1 MASRYEEAKSSDAHE
16 EDSHHK
22 KCVYCGSEGNLF
34 SLKCELKHKIC
45 QKCLPTNTKRFGYEE
60 DEMYTC
66 PECYTEPTVPSPH
79 VWIFADNSNIWI
91 EAMKHASKMKGFISK
106 QDGRVRI
113 DIGRL
118 TDVVTGGREVE
129 QATLYGSEPPKVD
142 TVWKKINTYKNWR
155 VKTSERSAVTG
166 KEKEVDAELVTD
178 VTEVACNTPPHLRGT
193 IIIISGDR
201 DICPAVQKTLA
212 RNGGKYTWKVEIHV
226 WKHATTLL
234 DRLVGLNKKYPGR
247 VFCDLLDNH
256 MEKVTFLNRQLSSR
270 RQKNTSNNY
279 CSAVISIKKG
289 QDIAKQI
296 IKNEEWWK
304 KLEDAAK
311 WPVEYKQPDE
321 NEERYL
327 VLVFRGM
334 EEGKV
339 KDLVKNL
346 NNPPTEQFSL
356 PSIERCELFSM
367 FKQRTQ
373 SGRGKYVT
381 REDGW
386 TEVVKR
392 NIKPSTASSSAGST
406 KLSTLKPT
414 QPSPGEDSLIGDLLS
429 LDLPSTSYNAP
440 PAPAATAGDG
450 LGELDL
456 LGDLSGLQ
464 IGGGY
469 GGGMIGG
476 QTGVGGIFGGT
487 GLPGMGGGMG
497 GGGGGGGVDL
507 FGGLGGQG
515 PNPGIMFQ
523 GGPISLP
530 KQEWLPAARGK
541 GMEIMGIRS
550 TFGLAPG
557 PLAVNSPLMPNCTA
571 STLLPIT
578 PGGLV
583 MKMTPLTQLQ
593 VAIKNNVDVFYF
605 SVNMPTH
612 VLFSEDGTM
621 DRKVFLATWKEIPQS
636 NEVQLSVDN
645 VSLICQCYMSDQ
657 VQQKLETN
665 NVFLIARRQVDVG
678 GLNQELMYMS
688 LKFINNIWVLVEVKA
703 APGSATVGL
712 ALKTSA
718 MDVIPGVLEACKSI
732 LHA

>member
-1 MASRYEEAKSSDAHE
+1 MAEPHKKRTFHAFTTATPAMASRYEEAKSSDAHE

-45 QKCLPTNTKRFGYEE
+45 QKCLPTNTKRFGCEE
-60 DEMYTC
+60 YEMYTC

-201 DICPAVQKTLA
+201 DICPAVQATLTK
-212 RNGGKYTWKVEIHV
+212 NGGKYTWKVEIHV

-234 DRLVGLNKKYPGR
+234 FRLHELNKKYPGC

-256 MEKVTFLNRQLSSR
+256 MKKVTFLNRQLSLKR
-270 RQKNTSNNY
+270 EKNISN
-279 CSAVISIKKG
+279 CSAVISIKQG

-311 WPVEYKQPDE
+311 WPVEYKQPDA

-327 VLVFRGM
+327 LLVFWGM

-414 QPSPGEDSLIGDLLS
+414 QVRSPDLLLTASAKPAQTRS
-429 LDLPSTSYNAP
+429 LKSRAESCCSGKNCEM
-440 PAPAATAGDG
+440 G
-450 LGELDL
+450 LKCKFYHTDEEQKYFK
-456 LGDLSGLQ
+456 SRE
-464 IGGGY
+464 
-469 GGGMIGG
+469 
-476 QTGVGGIFGGT
+476 GVGNSLRKTRQCPDYPQCKRPTNWCNYAHEEHDRWCTSCHNSGHFSR
-487 GLPGMGGGMG
+487 
-497 GGGGGGGVDL
+497 DCK
-507 FGGLGGQG
+507 
-515 PNPGIMFQ
+515 NPRC
-523 GGPISLP
+523 S
-530 KQEWLPAARGK
+530 
-541 GMEIMGIRS
+541 
-550 TFGLAPG
+550 
-557 PLAVNSPLMPNCTA
+557 
-571 STLLPIT
+571 
-578 PGGLV
+578 
-583 MKMTPLTQLQ
+583 
-593 VAIKNNVDVFYF
+593 
-605 SVNMPTH
+605 H
-612 VLFSEDGTM
+612 
-621 DRKVFLATWKEIPQS
+621 
-636 NEVQLSVDN
+636 
-645 VSLICQCYMSDQ
+645 
-657 VQQKLETN
+657 
-665 NVFLIARRQVDVG
+665 
-678 GLNQELMYMS
+678 
-688 LKFINNIWVLVEVKA
+688 
-703 APGSATVGL
+703 
-712 ALKTSA
+712 
-718 MDVIPGVLEACKSI
+718 KS
-732 LHA
+732 HS